1 MIVRD
6 RPSAL
11 QLLFTLRGSILPRIW
26 THLAVSTLLAVLV
39 TWTDGQF
46 GHHRLHFTTTPFTLM
61 GLPLAIF
68 LGFRNNAAYDRY
80 WEGRKQW
87 GELVLRSRTL
97 ARQCLSLVA
106 PNASHHAAPHDGAA
120 PHPGEPHLRIIR
132 RAIAYAHALRHRLRA
147 GTQDGDPEAD
157 VAPWLD
163 ADEWQRVRAL
173 PNVPHALMLEMGADL
188 GRCLRTGRLDAC
200 LAPAIDASLSAMTGV
215 AAACER
221 IRGTPIPFS
230 YTLLLHRT
238 AYLYCFLLPFG
249 LVDTIGYLTPVVSA
263 IVAYTFF
270 GLDALGD
277 ELEEPFRASDNGLPL
292 DALCRTIE
300 IDLRMAL
307 GERDLPPPLLP
318 QNDRLS

>member
-11 QLLFTLRGSILPRIW
+11 RLFFILRGSILPRIW
-26 THLAVSTLLAVLV
+26 MHLAVSTLLAVVV

-46 GHHRLHFTTTPFTLM
+46 GHHKLHFTTTPFTLM

-87 GELVLRSRTL
+87 GELILRSRSL

-106 PNASHHAAPHDGAA
+106 PDRHDASD
-120 PHPGEPHLRIIR
+120 PHLRIIR
-132 RAIAYAHALRHRLRA
+132 RAIAYAHALRRHRLRDVPA
-147 GTQDGDPEAD
+147 GRPEAD
-157 VAPWLD
+157 VAPWL
-163 ADEWQRVRAL
+163 APAEWERVRTL
-173 PNVPHALMLEMGADL
+173 SNVPHALMLEMGADL
-188 GRCLRTGRLDAC
+188 GHCLRTGRLDAC
-200 LAPAIDASLSAMTGV
+200 LAPAIDANLSAMTAV

-249 LVDTIGYLTPVVSA
+249 LVDTIGLLTPLVSA

-318 QNDRLS
+318 ENYRLS

>member
-6 RPSAL
+6 RPAGL
-11 QLLFTLRGSILPRIW
+11 RLFLVMRGSILPSIW
-26 THLAVSTLLAVLV
+26 KSLAFTTLLAIAV
-39 TWTDGQF
+39 TLTDGRID
-46 GHHRLHFTTTPFTLM
+46 GVKITVSAIPFTLM

-97 ARQCLSLVA
+97 ARQCLSLVDD
-106 PNASHHAAPHDGAA
+106 PAAHT
-120 PHPGEPHLRIIR
+120 RMIR
-132 RAIAYAHALRHRLRA
+132 RTIGYAHALRHHLRKSEPA
-147 GTQDGDPEAD
+147 HD
-157 VAPWLD
+157 VAPWLSKE
-163 ADEWQRVRAL
+163 EWERVRSL
-173 PNVPHALMLEMGADL
+173 PNLPHALMLEMGADL
-188 GRCLRTGRLDAC
+188 ALCLRERRLEPV
-200 LAPAIDASLSAMTGV
+200 LAPSIDASLSSMTGV

-238 AYLYCFLLPFG
+238 AHLYCIFLPFG
-249 LVDTIGYLTPVVSA
+249 LVDTIGYLTPLVAA

-277 ELEEPFRASDNGLPL
+277 EIEEPFGHSDNDLPL
-292 DALCRTIE
+292 DAICRTIE
-300 IDLRMAL
+300 IDLRTAL

-318 QNDRLS
+318 ENYRLS

>member
-11 QLLFTLRGSILPRIW
+11 QLFFILHGSILPRIW
-26 THLAVSTLLAVLV
+26 MHLAVSTLLAVIV
-39 TWTDGQF
+39 TWTDGRL
-46 GHHRLHFTTTPFTLM
+46 GHHKLHFTTTPFTLM

-87 GELVLRSRTL
+87 GELVLRSRSL

-106 PNASHHAAPHDGAA
+106 PGAQR
-120 PHPGEPHLRIIR
+120 HPDDPQVRIVR
-132 RAIAYAHALRHRLRA
+132 RAIAYAHALRHRLRGGA
-147 GTQDGDPEAD
+147 DGTDGTD
-157 VAPWLD
+157 VAPWIGK
-163 ADEWQRVRAL
+163 AEWERVHAL
-173 PNVPHALMLEMGADL
+173 PNLPHALMLEMGADL
-188 GRCLRTGRLDAC
+188 GECLRTGRLEPC
-200 LAPAIDASLSAMTGV
+200 LAPAIDASLSALTAV
-215 AAACER
+215 AASCER

-292 DALCRTIE
+292 EALCRTIE
-300 IDLRMAL
+300 IDLRTSL
-307 GERDLPPPLLP
+307 GDRDLPSPLLP
-318 QNDRLS
+318 ENYRLS

>member
-6 RPSAL
+6 RPMGL
-11 QLLFTLRGSILPRIW
+11 RLFLVMRGSVLPKIW
-26 THLAVSTLLAVLV
+26 KSLAFTTLLAIAV
-39 TWTDGQF
+39 TLTDGTIE
-46 GHHRLHFTTTPFTLM
+46 GVKIAVSAVPFTLM

-87 GELVLRSRTL
+87 GELVLRSRNL
-97 ARQCLSLVA
+97 ARQCLSLIGEDGVGQIGADA
-106 PNASHHAAPHDGAA
+106 P
-120 PHPGEPHLRIIR
+120 RQRMIR
-132 RAIAYAHALRHRLRA
+132 RTIAFAHALRHHLRR
-147 GTQDGDPEAD
+147 TDPAAD
-157 VAPWLD
+157 LAPWL
-163 ADEWQRVRAL
+163 AAAEWAGIRQL
-173 PNVPHALMLEMGADL
+173 PNLPHALMLAMGEDL
-188 GRCLRTGRLDAC
+188 ALCLRTRRIEPMLVPALDAN
-200 LAPAIDASLSAMTGV
+200 LSAMTGV

-238 AYLYCFLLPFG
+238 AHLYCIFLPFG
-249 LVDTIGYLTPVVSA
+249 LVDTIGYLTPLVAA

-277 ELEEPFRASDNGLPL
+277 EIEEPFGHSDNDLPL
-292 DALCRTIE
+292 DAICRTIE

-307 GERDLPPPLLP
+307 GDRDLPPPLLP
-318 QNDRLS
+318 VNYRLS

>member
-6 RPSAL
+6 RPSGL
-11 QLLFTLRGSILPRIW
+11 RLFLVMRGSILPTIW
-26 THLAVSTLLAVLV
+26 KSLAFTTLLAIAV
-39 TWTDGQF
+39 TLTDGTIQ
-46 GHHRLHFTTTPFTLM
+46 GVKITVSAIPFTLM

-97 ARQCLSLVA
+97 ARQCLSLVEEG
-106 PNASHHAAPHDGAA
+106 GAR
-120 PHPGEPHLRIIR
+120 ERMIR
-132 RAIAYAHALRHRLRA
+132 RAVAYAHALRHHLRKTDPA
-147 GTQDGDPEAD
+147 GE
-157 VAPWLD
+157 VAPWLEGH
-163 ADEWQRVRAL
+163 EWERIRGL
-173 PNVPHALMLEMGADL
+173 PNLPHALMLAMGADL
-188 GRCLRTGRLDAC
+188 ALCLRERRVEPM
-200 LAPAIDASLSAMTGV
+200 LAPAIDASLSSMTGV

-238 AYLYCFLLPFG
+238 AYLYCMFLPFG
-249 LVDTIGYLTPVVSA
+249 LVDTIGYLTPLVAA

-277 ELEEPFRASDNGLPL
+277 EIEEPFGHSDNDLPL
-292 DALCRTIE
+292 DAICRTIE

-318 QNDRLS
+318 ENYRLS

>member
-11 QLLFTLRGSILPRIW
+11 RLFLVMRGSVLPGIW
-26 THLAVSTLLAVLV
+26 KSLAVTTLLAVAV
-39 TWTDGQF
+39 TVTDA
-46 GHHRLHFTTTPFTLM
+46 RLGGIKLTLSTVPFTLM

-97 ARQCLSLVA
+97 ARQCLSLLDPAV
-106 PNASHHAAPHDGAA
+106 PFAAHETDP
-120 PHPGEPHLRIIR
+120 RTRMMR
-132 RAIAYAHALRHRLRA
+132 RAIAYAHALRHQLRQ
-147 GTQDGDPEAD
+147 TDPGPDA
-157 VAPWLD
+157 APWL
-163 ADEWQRVRAL
+163 APDEWERVRL
-173 PNVPHALMLEMGADL
+173 RPNLPHALMLEMGADL
-188 GRCLRTGRLDAC
+188 ALSLRERRIEPM
-200 LAPAIDASLSAMTGV
+200 LAPALDATLSAMTGV

-238 AYLYCFLLPFG
+238 AYLYCVLLPFG
-249 LVDTIGYLTPVVSA
+249 LVDTIGYLTPLVTA

-277 ELEEPFRASDNGLPL
+277 EIEEPFGASDHDLPL
-292 DALCRTIE
+292 EAICRTIE
-300 IDLRMAL
+300 IDLRTAL
-307 GERDLPPPLLP
+307 GERDLPAPLLP
-318 QNDRLS
+318 VNYRLS